1 MCSLLELFDAP
12 PAMSSDPPDSEH
24 FVSALARGLAVIE
37 AFGNGREA
45 LTLSEVARR
54 ADISRAAARRLLL
67 TLVTLGY
74 AAFDGKLF
82 SLRPRVLA
90 LGFAYLSSVSAW
102 DVAQPLL
109 QELVRETGESGSA
122 AVLDGQDIVHV
133 IRMPSARRLM
143 SITVKAG
150 DRLPAHASAMGR
162 VLLAALPPAEL
173 DAWFEGARLDPI
185 TARTVTDPQALRRIL
200 ASVRAQGWAEVDG
213 ELDIGLKAL
222 AVPVT
227 DRDGVVVGA
236 IALST
241 LSAGPGPAGARRAT
255 ANPLLE
261 PLQRCARRIREAA
274 ATLPRLPAR

>member
-1 MCSLLELFDAP
+1 
-12 PAMSSDPPDSEH
+12 MSSDPPRSEH

-37 AFGNGREA
+37 VFGNGREA
-45 LTLSEVARR
+45 LSLSEVARR
-54 ADISRAAARRLLL
+54 ADLSRAAARRLLL
-67 TLVTLGY
+67 TLVTLEY

-82 SLRPRVLA
+82 SLRPRVLG
-90 LGFAYLSSVSAW
+90 LGFASLSSVSAW
-102 DVAQPLL
+102 DVSQPLL

-122 AVLDGQDIVHV
+122 AVLDGNDIVHV

-173 DAWFEGARLDPI
+173 DSWVAKARLDAI
-185 TARTVTDPQALRRIL
+185 TPRTVTDPLALRRIL
-200 ASVRAQGWAEVDG
+200 DGVRAQGWAEVDG

-222 AVPVT
+222 AVPVD
-227 DRDGVVVGA
+227 DRHGRVVGA

-241 LSAGPGPAGARRAT
+241 LSPAAAGVAASRCA
-255 ANPLLE
+255 AADPLLE

-274 ATLPRLPAR
+274 AMLQRLPAR